1 VISVNARRRYRIL
14 VSRGWSSVSAA
25 AAAATLVTAAG
36 LATAAEPETSCAEG
50 RISMEGA
57 LDAKWREPVESLC
70 EQFATM
76 KDVDPTARIHIVAA
90 GSNLELDATLGDG
103 RMAHRTLRSPDD
115 LMTTVEA
122 LSVQIPDDHADKT
135 AEVPP
140 SANVAPKPERT
151 AARLP
156 SAATTVHEARSER
169 ASTDRNRPLQ
179 VELGFA
185 LEGRVSGAPA
195 YLSLGGAVYAGL
207 RPDDWFFGVVAR
219 WQPSEVAASGPQ
231 PGFEME
237 SAGAGFA
244 VARRVVKTGMLGL
257 DAGATTLVL
266 VDTQSL
272 ETRVP
277 DEIGASTAVRFGVLL
292 RALIGRSSW
301 KLAPSLDADLAPSRL
316 RRNTRLD
323 AALPP
328 LPTWSVALGLG
339 ATWVGE

>member
-1 VISVNARRRYRIL
+1 MFESGRQ
-14 VSRGWSSVSAA
+14 SSAIFSAFA
-25 AAAATLVTAAG
+25 AVLMTIAG
-36 LATAAEPETSCAEG
+36 HAGAAEPGVPCADG
-50 RISMEGA
+50 RISVEGE
-57 LDAKWREPVESLC
+57 LDAIWREPVESLC
-70 EQFATM
+70 AQFPTM
-76 KDVDPTARIHIVAA
+76 KDVDPSARIRMMAA
-90 GSNLELDATLGDG
+90 GSNLEIEATLGDG
-103 RMAHRTLRSPDD
+103 RVAHRTLRSPDD

-122 LSVQIPDDHADKT
+122 LSVQIPKEDVGKP

-140 SANVAPKPERT
+140 SANVPPKPER
-151 AARLP
+151 AAP
-156 SAATTVHEARSER
+156 APAATSTVREQRREPP
-169 ASTDRNRPLQ
+169 STARNRSLQ

-185 LEGRVSGAPA
+185 IEGRLSASPA

-207 RPDDWFFGVVAR
+207 RPDDWLFGVVAR
-219 WQPSEVAASGPQ
+219 WQPSEVPASGPQ

-272 ETRVP
+272 ESRVP

-292 RALIGRSSW
+292 RALIGRSPW
-301 KLAPSLDADLAPSRL
+301 KLAPSLDADIAPSRL
-316 RRNTRLD
+316 RRNERLD
-323 AALPP
+323 AGLPP